1 METNTSTGS
10 EEEDV
15 PPQKAARLFAG
26 YKRSRHKSNRMNMSV
41 ASQYHRYLE
50 VAAEFDHN
58 EKCPNACLH
67 FWLVNKNNL
76 PRLFPLAMRVLSVPA
91 SSSPIERVFSHEGI
105 IMRPHRAKLSD
116 KMLSSRIYLKCN
128 SLYMKK

>member
-1 METNTSTGS
+1 METNTSAGS

-15 PPQKAARLFAG
+15 PPQKAALLFAG
-26 YKRSRHKSNRMNMSV
+26 YKRSRHKSNRMNTSV

-58 EKCPNACLH
+58 EKGPNACLH

-76 PRLFPLAMRVLSVPA
+76 PRLFPLA
-91 SSSPIERVFSHEGI
+91 IYEG
-105 IMRPHRAKLSD
+105 AV
-116 KMLSSRIYLKCN
+116 
-128 SLYMKK
+128 

>member
-1 METNTSTGS
+1 METNTSAGS
-10 EEEDV
+10 EAEDV

-26 YKRSRHKSNRMNMSV
+26 YKRSRHKSNRMNTSV

-50 VAAEFDHN
+50 VAAGFDHN
-58 EKCPNACLH
+58 EKGPNACLY

-91 SSSPIERVFSHEGI
+91 SSSPIERVFSHGGI

-116 KMLSSRIYLKCN
+116 KMLSSLIYLKCN
-128 SLYMKK
+128 SL